1 MERLTRWNGKK
12 WILPQGAWR
21 EIAERLA
28 AYENTGMEPDE
39 IAALQGVADAQRP
52 LPPRDEIIT
61 AVFVL
66 RNGGGYVP
74 YIDPT
79 TGTAPLTVAEIVDLT
94 DNPEV
99 IREPGA
105 NFLVI
110 ESHPSLW
117 HIAQVSGYTPDTGLY
132 TKFY

>member
-1 MERLTRWNGKK
+1 MERLTKWNGKK

-28 AYENTGMEPDE
+28 AYENTGLEPEE
-39 IAALQGVADAQRP
+39 IAALQAADTAQP
-52 LPPRDEIIT
+52 SLPARDEILT
-61 AVFVL
+61 AVFIR

-74 YIDPT
+74 YTDPT
-79 TGTAPLTVAEIVDLT
+79 TGTARLYASEVEELA

-99 IREPGA
+99 IREIGA
-105 NFLVI
+105 NHLVI
-110 ESHPSLW
+110 ESHPDFW

-132 TKFY
+132 TKLY